1 MRDFVR
7 GHPDYQHDSK
17 ITDSIQYD
25 LLQEVKKLF
34 PKKLMMRCRV
44 YKSLNTISKDI
55 LFQFHGNIFWYQLL
69 YTLFYQKYCLFRN
82 IEVK

>member
-25 LLQEVKKLF
+25 LLQEVKNVNEDLSMAEK
-34 PKKLMMRCRV
+34 RV
-44 YKSLNTISKDI
+44 QD
-55 LFQFHGNIFWYQLL
+55 LL
-69 YTLFYQKYCLFRN
+69 KF
-82 IEVK
+82 

>member
-25 LLQEVKKLF
+25 LLQEVKNVNEDLSMAEK
-34 PKKLMMRCRV
+34 RV
-44 YKSLNTISKDI
+44 QDLLK
-55 LFQFHGNIFWYQLL
+55 FWEWAETQLDAI
-69 YTLFYQKYCLFRN
+69 YS
-82 IEVK
+82 IA